1 MSDVLATFL
10 TLCGATIPAPDDIVK
25 VGSKVQAL
33 RNLEFTYGSWHS
45 KGEVFEVTEE
55 DLSYFRLFTDN
66 KHNYKLQLNN
76 ENNGEQ

>member
-1 MSDVLATFL
+1 MTM
-10 TLCGATIPAPDDIVK
+10 PAPDDPVK
-25 VGSKVQAL
+25 VGSKVEAL
-33 RNLEFTYGSWHS
+33 RNVWFDDGSQHI

-66 KHNYKLQLNN
+66 KHSYKLQLNN

>member
-1 MSDVLATFL
+1 MMKTPAL
-10 TLCGATIPAPDDIVK
+10 TDTVK

-33 RNLEFTYGSWHS
+33 RNVRFCDNSQHI

-66 KHNYKLQLNN
+66 KHNYKLLQKNSN
-76 ENNGEQ
+76 FNP

>member
-1 MSDVLATFL
+1 M
-10 TLCGATIPAPDDIVK
+10 TIPAPENTVK

-33 RNLEFTYGSWHS
+33 RNFRFCDDSQHS

-66 KHNYKLQLNN
+66 KKNYKLLKQAFDQK
-76 ENNGEQ
+76 ENNYE